1 MSSELKNYVRLNELA
16 EYVHSSGK
24 RVAVVLEGRDGAGKS
39 GTIRKLTKYLPPY
52 TFRVQPSFKPSKSFM
67 KRWFR
72 GWQKKMPKKGEIV
85 FYDRS
90 WYSRALLQPV
100 MGWCT
105 ECQYANFME
114 IVNIWEDSHDVI
126 FIKFWLSISEDQQEQ
141 RLHNRESDPL
151 RYWKF
156 SSNDPIALSKFDM
169 ITLYKERMLTE
180 TKGWNIIDYND
191 KYSGAEKAL
200 EILTKALEIQ
210 G

>member
-1 MSSELKNYVRLNELA
+1 MSQELQNYIRLNELA
-16 EYVHSSGK
+16 ERVHANGQ

-52 TFRVQPSFKPSKSFM
+52 TYRVQPSFKPSKSFM
-67 KRWFR
+67 RNWLR
-72 GWQKKMPKKGEIV
+72 GWDKKMPNKGEIV

-105 ECQYANFME
+105 HLQCEGFMAN
-114 IVNIWEDSHDVI
+114 VNEWEANKNVT
-126 FIKFWLSISEDQQEQ
+126 FIKLWLSISEVEQEQ
-141 RLHNRESDPL
+141 RLNNRESDPL

-169 ITLYKERMLTE
+169 ITIYKERMLTE
-180 TKGWNIIDYND
+180 TNGWNILDYND
-191 KYSGAEKAL
+191 KYSGREKAL
-200 EILTKALEIQ
+200 QILANALEI
-210 G
+210 